1 MDRDNSNEAI
11 EIDLLELFFVLLD
24 HLWVVVLLTVAG
36 AAAAYIITVT
46 LITPVY
52 SSSAM
57 LYVLARTTSIT
68 SLTDLQTGTQLT
80 QDYKVFITSRPV
92 VDKVI
97 SNLDLNMSYGEFV
110 KNVNV
115 QNETNT
121 RILNVTVKNPDPQM
135 AKIIVDN
142 LADVS
147 SARMSEVMETDA
159 PNIVDYGHV
168 AENPTSPS
176 RTKNTMIGAA
186 LGFIFIVA
194 ILTIRHI
201 MDDSIKTTDDIE
213 RYLGLNTLGTI
224 PLEEGE
230 VKEKRKRFP
239 LRQKK
244 DRKAKDKG
252 RSQRNR
258 KKTA

>member
-1 MDRDNSNEAI
+1 MDKDKSNDVI
-11 EIDLLELFFVLLD
+11 EIDLLELLFVMLD
-24 HLWVVVLLTVAG
+24 HLWVVIGLTAAG
-36 AAAAYIITVT
+36 AVAAYIITVT
-46 LITPVY
+46 IITPIY

-57 LYVLARTTSIT
+57 LYVLTRSTSIT
-68 SLTDLQTGTQLT
+68 SLADLQTGTQLT

-97 SNLDLNMSYGEFV
+97 SNLDLNMNYNEFV
-110 KNVNV
+110 KNVKV
-115 QNETNT
+115 ENETNT

-168 AENPTSPS
+168 AESPTSPS
-176 RTKNTMIGAA
+176 RTKNTLIGAV
-186 LGFIFIVA
+186 LGFVFIVG
-194 ILTIRHI
+194 ILTVRHL

-230 VKEKRKRFP
+230 EKTKRKKLSGKKKKEKKP
-239 LRQKK
+239 AQK
-244 DRKAKDKG
+244 DR
-252 RSQRNR
+252 RRR
-258 KKTA
+258 TA